1 MFALAKATDS
11 KLSQGQHWG
20 DDYLIVNEEGGTPTL
35 VEELMKEDG
44 IYFERVTELP
54 AHHRWQVA

>member
-11 KLSQGQHWG
+11 KLSQGQRWG
-20 DDYLIVNEEGGTPTL
+20 DDYLIVTEEGGTPAL
-35 VEELMKEDG
+35 VEELMKADG
-44 IYFERVTELP
+44 IYFERVPELP